1 LDLSLAIHRIVG
13 IIFLDGKDFLDF
25 GVNEKYQSTSG
36 TNVCVDNNVN
46 KSINARL
53 YLYGI
58 YYCFRITRIRFKGNR
73 YTIFCKHTLLIS
85 LGVYSEIV

>member
-1 LDLSLAIHRIVG
+1 MDLSLAIHRIVG
-13 IIFLDGKDFLDF
+13 KIFLDGKDFLDF
-25 GVNEKYQSTSG
+25 GANEKYQSTSG

-58 YYCFRITRIRFKGNR
+58 YYCFRIIRIRIKGNR